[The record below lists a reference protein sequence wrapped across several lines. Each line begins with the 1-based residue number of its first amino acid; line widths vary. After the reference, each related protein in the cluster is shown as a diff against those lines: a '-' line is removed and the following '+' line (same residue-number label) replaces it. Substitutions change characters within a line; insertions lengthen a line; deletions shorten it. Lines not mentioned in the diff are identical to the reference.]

1 MVEILPDVSRGKAPL
16 VVHFDGDLYDED
28 GEVLSL
34 EWDFEGDGVF
44 EFSKNVKNIERP
56 QRLQALRLG
65 LQREHIYRNPGIYH
79 AVARVTDDKGESTVS
94 SVTIQVHS
102 DRPYLDI
109 TPCDTEFDYMAQAGY
124 EAFFKSGITDSE
136 SIRFQMGNYW
146 ISYQWEN
153 QLFGEV
159 NRVKGVPEGNK
170 IWFRNVFSNCDI
182 RYTVQNDLLLEE
194 LIVRQFIPVTV
205 IEQSFQ
211 IHGVKHKME
220 EDGSIGFYNGE
231 DLVFSI
237 PRPVM
242 YEFNNPENKSY
253 GLHYEITERDND
265 YLLRKIIDDL
275 HWLQNAQ
282 YPVVID
288 SSTQGEIADP
298 WEQQGLTPYGQYFK
312 NLNEYVDPLTGHLT
326 IRHTDY
332 SLSGRGL
339 DLAVTRVY
347 STVVAYKEEEDG
359 SGEFV
364 PVATYI
370 EAPTDLGYGWRLDFP
385 WMEVEN
391 NNPGEYMHLPN
402 GGQVQT
408 NFQNGVWDCPSH
420 EFIVYDNPDATYTKY
435 RNNGIKEEY
444 DSEGRLISITDLNG
458 NAITFT
464 Y

>member
-1 MVEILPDVSRGKAPL
+1 MTEKFIKCFKREEDPPVVEILPDVSRGKAPL

-159 NRVKGVPEGNK
+159 NRVKGVPESNK

-194 LIVRQFIPVTV
+194 LIVRQFMPLTV

-211 IHGVKHKME
+211 IHGIKYKME

-242 YEFNNPENKSY
+242 YEFGTQDCQYVCETITHTEWWIKRSVSFDHHHWSTPENVVQVKSTT
-253 GLHYEITERDND
+253 GNP
-265 YLLRKIIDDL
+265 
-275 HWLQNAQ
+275 A
-282 YPVVID
+282 VI
-288 SSTQGEIADP
+288 E
-298 WEQQGLTPYGQYFK
+298 K
-312 NLNEYVDPLTGHLT
+312 
-326 IRHTDY
+326 
-332 SLSGRGL
+332 
-339 DLAVTRVY
+339 
-347 STVVAYKEEEDG
+347 
-359 SGEFV
+359 
-364 PVATYI
+364 
-370 EAPTDLGYGWRLDFP
+370 
-385 WMEVEN
+385 
-391 NNPGEYMHLPN
+391 
-402 GGQVQT
+402 
-408 NFQNGVWDCPSH
+408 QNGTFIMYYKDKYVWTEEHCELDTKMDT
-420 EFIVYDNPDATYTKY
+420 EGNPV
-435 RNNGIKEEY
+435 
-444 DSEGRLISITDLNG
+444 
-458 NAITFT
+458 ITFT
-464 Y
+464 PKEILPV